1 MAECEQVEWL
11 RWWWLVLGKKEVSGK
26 VFGKK
31 GVLTICRVAKP
42 SRTKVMGKGFWRKEN
57 H

>member
-26 VFGKK
+26 VLARKAFLPSAG
-31 GVLTICRVAKP
+31 LPKP

>member
-42 SRTKVMGKGFWRKEN
+42 SRTKVMGKGFCRKEN